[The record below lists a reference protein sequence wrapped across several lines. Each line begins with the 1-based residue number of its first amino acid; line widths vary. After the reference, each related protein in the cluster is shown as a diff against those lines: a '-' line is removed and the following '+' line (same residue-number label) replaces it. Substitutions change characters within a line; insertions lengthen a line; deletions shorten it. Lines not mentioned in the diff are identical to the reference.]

1 MEVLTPAP
9 PAHDH
14 TAIPIYK
21 LYGYGNVW
29 TTPDPLFCETI
40 AAQEKLH
47 NWHVTA
53 HKHADLFQVLF
64 LESGAVTVRLDGQA
78 STLVAGPTVARPPS
92 PDDSEQGLADGGHIV
107 VVPQQVVHEFIFRP
121 GSSGYILTL
130 TYALL
135 HPLCERHGLN
145 LNTLTDPATLQLKA
159 GDAGDAHTALTF
171 HRMDQEYRSLR
182 SPQRGPLLEALL
194 GIVLVWIH
202 QHHRPAG
209 ATQAGADPGS
219 QHLTRYAHMIEAHY
233 ARQHQVA
240 WYARRIGVTPAHL
253 NSIVQALAGKTAL
266 QLIHDRLLL
275 EARRELIYTTRT
287 IGTIADSLGFADPGY
302 FTRFFK
308 RLAGVSPK
316 DFRRGAL
323 GTGGHRPGANPPDDA
338 QDEPATDQTTG
349 S

>member
-1 MEVLTPAP
+1 METLTPAP

-29 TTPDPLFCETI
+29 TTPDPLFCETF

-64 LESGAVTVRLDGQA
+64 LESGEVTVLLDGQA
-78 STLVAGPTVARPPS
+78 RRLTA
-92 PDDSEQGLADGGHIV
+92 GLAEARGDAPRGDGHV
-107 VVPQQVVHEFIFRP
+107 VLVPQRVVHEFIFRP
-121 GSSGYILTL
+121 GSSGHILTL

-135 HPLCERHGLN
+135 HPLCERFGLN
-145 LNTLTDPATLQLKA
+145 LDTLTDPATLALGA
-159 GDAGDAHTALTF
+159 ADSHTALTF
-171 HRMDQEYRSLR
+171 HRLDQEYRSLR
-182 SPQRGPLLEALL
+182 TPQRGPLLEALL
-194 GIVLVWIH
+194 GIILVWIH
-202 QHHRPAG
+202 QHHKPAG
-209 ATQAGADPGS
+209 AMQAGPDPGTL
-219 QHLTRYAHMIEAHY
+219 HLTRYAQMIEAHHT
-233 ARQHQVA
+233 RQHQVA
-240 WYARRIGVTPAHL
+240 WYAGRIGVTPAHL
-253 NSIVQALAGKTAL
+253 NSIAQALAGKTAL

-308 RLAGVSPK
+308 RLAGLSPK
-316 DFRRGAL
+316 DFRRHAL
-323 GTGGHRPGANPPDDA
+323 GTGSPPPA
-338 QDEPATDQTTG
+338 GGPQDGTAPCQTTG